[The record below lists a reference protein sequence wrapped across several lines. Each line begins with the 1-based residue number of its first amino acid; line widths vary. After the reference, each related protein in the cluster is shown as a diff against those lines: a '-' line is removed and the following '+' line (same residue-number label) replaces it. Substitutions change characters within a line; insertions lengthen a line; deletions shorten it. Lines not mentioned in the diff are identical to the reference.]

1 MDELWDELV
10 KGMSGDDTFRYFAP
24 LSFFEKANAPK
35 GEERRFGGISTTDE
49 KDQEGE
55 NILQRGL
62 DFDSYFM
69 KKGWFNDNHAKNA
82 GGIVGYPSSVQFF
95 KKGARLPD
103 GQTAKANLHWTEG
116 YLLNGHPPADAIWSA
131 GMALQKSGGRRSLG
145 QSIEGK
151 VLRRSG
157 PNNKTI
163 ARALVRNVA
172 ITHCPVNVGS
182 SLNFLAKAL
191 VAAEEADGEEKQD
204 GDEGQSK
211 APKPAQKD
219 EKIAALA
226 VGAPG
231 GDGAPATGLGEQPGS
246 SAGRILTAQ
255 SLEGDLVNTLAEG
268 RSSATH
274 KSLSRGQAMDL
285 IFARFP
291 RLSAA
296 EAGRMLDL
304 TYTMKQKGLL
314 AP

>member
-1 MDELWDELV
+1 VDELWDELV
-10 KGMSGDDTFRYFAP
+10 KGMTGDGTFRYFAP
-24 LSFFEKANAPK
+24 ISFFEKADAPK
-35 GEERRFGGISTTDE
+35 GEQRRFGGISTTDE

-55 NILQRGL
+55 QILQRGL
-62 DFDSYFM
+62 DFDSYFI

-82 GGIVGYPSSVQFF
+82 GGIVGYPSGVQFF
-95 KKGARLPD
+95 KKGSRLPD
-103 GQTAKANLHWTEG
+103 GTTARANLHWTEG

-131 GMALQKSGGRRSLG
+131 GMALQKSGGGRRLG

-151 VLRRSG
+151 VLRRTG
-157 PNNKTI
+157 ADNKTI

-191 VAAEEADGEEKQD
+191 VAAEEAENGEARQP
-204 GDEGQSK
+204 GDECPET
-211 APKPAQKD
+211 PKPARKD
-219 EKIAALA
+219 EKIAALGM
-226 VGAPG
+226 GAPG
-231 GDGAPATGLGEQPGS
+231 AAAGSATGLGEQPGP
-246 SAGRILTAQ
+246 SAGRIITPQ
-255 SLEGDLVNTLAEG
+255 SLEDDLTNTA
-268 RSSATH
+268 H
-274 KSLSRGQAMDL
+274 KSLTRGQALDV

-304 TYTMKQKGLL
+304 TYTMKRKGLL